1 MKIRLI
7 KASRHP
13 GGSPPAVIVLGVAIV
28 GFLCVGQSPSAG
40 VQAFDVLFGY
50 NKSEY
55 WQMPQLHLYDSME
68 HCLHNKPNGVFCV
81 TKVAI
86 KPDARSSVW
95 RLIKKYSKYTFQ
107 YNHDVLTRGVCV
119 EKCSGVIDELV
130 ASGTPADRYY
140 VPKFNMTKRFIM
152 SDWMLPNVTH
162 YRNAYGRLV
171 NVCQNY
177 ALRSQYNLSGY
188 VEIEECTT
196 NETLVRPTDALD
208 VAYTTLLCTLF
219 ILAVGSQCY
228 DSRLARASSGGKHF
242 VRPLK
247 NRVATMATA
256 FSVHRNWARLTQK
269 SSQCQYQQDLDFIDQ
284 IRVLTM
290 CFILMLHVFIG
301 MVMFTSQNPLA
312 MEEFLAYPVSQMLF
326 SIVPFQVDLFLCISG
341 LLLTVQF
348 LQHTENKR
356 FRLSILWQGLINRYL
371 RSLPVYAV
379 LMLFTVS
386 HYDTF
391 LTTPSA
397 YKILPKMRLIC
408 RRKWWINFLFINN
421 YYQPEEQCLIHTW
434 YLAADFQLFVIG
446 LLIMTVLWRFPK
458 ASFWCAATMGL
469 LGFVLPMINTYLSAV
484 DAVMPLTMKG
494 NEYQLWYD
502 EYFVRS
508 YQATETHCA
517 SYFGGMIAGLMYH
530 KISRKDLSLP
540 IKTLRNVFFLALIAI
555 VGFALQ
561 APLYNIMQFSKPS
574 IWMAF
579 LSGVHKLAI
588 GSFYSVTFLLLAF
601 HDRNTVVRRWFAGN
615 TLSRVLARLGFGFY
629 LMQMTVLKVVFSNY
643 PEDTRINVQ
652 LIISTYC
659 STFVLSYAVALV
671 AFLLVEKP
679 FDVLLK
685 LLLGQGKRQGKSPSS
700 EPVKPPNGDVIISTV
715 MEVDGPVKL
724 PGQAEPNGQPPHHP

>member
-1 MKIRLI
+1 MKTRLI
-7 KASRHP
+7 KAWRP
-13 GGSPPAVIVLGVAIV
+13 GGSPPAVIVLLGVAIV
-28 GFLCVGQSPSAG
+28 GFLCVGQPASAS
-40 VQAFDVLFGY
+40 VQVFDVLFGY

-68 HCLHNKPNGVFCV
+68 HCLHNKPQGVFCV
-81 TKVAI
+81 AKVAI
-86 KPDARSSVW
+86 KPDARSAVW

-107 YNHDVLTRGVCV
+107 YNHDVLTRGVCM
-119 EKCSGVIDELV
+119 EKCSGVIDGLV
-130 ASGTPADRYY
+130 ASGTPAERYY
-140 VPKFNMTKRFIM
+140 EPKFNITKRFIM
-152 SDWMLPNVTH
+152 SDWMLPNVTQ
-162 YRNAYGRLV
+162 YRKAYGRLV

-188 VEIEECTT
+188 AEIEECTT
-196 NETLVRPTDALD
+196 NDTLVRPTDTLD

-219 ILAVGSQCY
+219 VLAVGSQCY
-228 DSRLARASSGGKHF
+228 DSRLARASANVKHF
-242 VRPLK
+242 ARPLK

-256 FSVHRNWARLTQK
+256 FSVRRNWARLTQK

-312 MEEFLAYPVSQMLF
+312 MEQFLAHPVSQMLF

-408 RRKWWINFLFINN
+408 RRKWWINFLYINN

-434 YLAADFQLFVIG
+434 YLAADFQLFVVG
-446 LLIMTVLWRFPK
+446 LLIMTVLWRFPR
-458 ASFWCAATMGL
+458 ASFWCASAMGL
-469 LGFVLPMINTYLSAV
+469 VGFVLPMINTYLSAV

-530 KISRKDLSLP
+530 KISRKEFSLP
-540 IKTLRNVFFLALIAI
+540 IKMLRNVFSLASIAI
-555 VGFALQ
+555 VGFAVQ

-574 IWMAF
+574 IWMAV

-588 GSFYSVTFLLLAF
+588 GSFYSVAFLLLAF
-601 HDRNTVVRRWFAGN
+601 HNRNTAVRRWLAGN

-685 LLLGQGKRQGKSPSS
+685 LLLGQGKRQGKSPSA
-700 EPVKPPNGDVIISTV
+700 EPVGDVIISTV
-715 MEVDGPVKL
+715 MEVVKL
-724 PGQAEPNGQPPHHP
+724 SGHAQSNGQPPNHP